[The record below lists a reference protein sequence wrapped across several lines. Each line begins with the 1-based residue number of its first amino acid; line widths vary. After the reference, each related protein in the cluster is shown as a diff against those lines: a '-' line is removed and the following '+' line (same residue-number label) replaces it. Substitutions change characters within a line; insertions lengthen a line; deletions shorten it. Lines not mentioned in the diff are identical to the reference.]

1 MQNEPGRNTT
11 IDVARA
17 FSVFVVVLFHG
28 LIFQASVGPDGA
40 LQAQLWAPPTWVWG
54 LSWLLMSM
62 PLFFACGGFAN
73 ALIVDKMRRRGT
85 GFSHYLANRG
95 RRLTGGLTLF
105 VTVFAV
111 IATVAAWVGYPSLA
125 AELSRSLM
133 FLLWFISVYLVIVL
147 FAPLMV
153 RLHDRFGA
161 WVIVAMLLGIVVVD
175 RAWIGFGRNDIGQ
188 INMFLVWPL
197 CHQLGIGY
205 QRGWFR
211 EGPARRTWALLLA
224 AAGAIAVLIA
234 FFGYPASAVGFANA
248 PRANHLPPTLAMA
261 LLGVAQVA
269 ALGLVE
275 RSGAFARLS
284 PQAEARLAKL
294 SALMM
299 TVYLWHVPCL
309 LIGAAALLLAAMVLP
324 MAAPVLLAQA
334 TVLGVGVV
342 LILVL
347 VPLIGLVEYR
357 LIPPLGTSQDRYLAL
372 LSYVL
377 MIAGAMLVWRH
388 GTVLHPA
395 YPGSTLGVV
404 AIWAG
409 TWTMVR
415 ASRPVGVA
423 RSADDLLKPQRGPAA
438 RRAGETPL
446 RAGISPEAEGPRGDG
461 GADQVRAARAAS

>member
-1 MQNEPGRNTT
+1 MHLEPERNTT

-17 FSVFVVVLFHG
+17 FSVLVVVLFHG
-28 LIFQASVGPDGA
+28 LIVQASVGPDGA
-40 LQAQLWAPPTWVWG
+40 LRAELWAPPTWVWG

-111 IATVAAWVGYPSLA
+111 IATVAAWVGYPGPA

-161 WVIVAMLLGIVVVD
+161 WVIVVMVLGIVVVD

-211 EGPARRTWALLLA
+211 EGPVHRTWALLLA
-224 AAGAIAVLIA
+224 AAFAIAVLIA

-261 LLGVAQVA
+261 LLAVAQVA
-269 ALGLVE
+269 VLGLVE
-275 RSGAFARLS
+275 RSGVVADLS
-284 PQAEARLAKL
+284 SRAGGRLAKL
-294 SALMM
+294 SALMV

-309 LIGAAALLLAAMVLP
+309 LIGGAALLLGATALP
-324 MAAPVLLAQA
+324 MAAPMLLSQA
-334 TVLGVGVV
+334 TVLGVGAA

-357 LIPPLGTSQDRYLAL
+357 LIPPLGTSQDRHLAL

-377 MIAGAMLVWRH
+377 MIAGAMLVWNH

-395 YPGSTLGVV
+395 QLGSTVGVL

-415 ASRPVGVA
+415 ASRPAGVP
-423 RSADDLLKPQRGPAA
+423 RSSEDLLKPLRGVSTPPDGDSPLEAGSSPPAPQGP
-438 RRAGETPL
+438 GESVNRL
-446 RAGISPEAEGPRGDG
+446 R
-461 GADQVRAARAAS
+461 

>member
-1 MQNEPGRNTT
+1 MQNEPPRNTT

-40 LQAQLWAPPTWVWG
+40 LQAELWAPPTWVWG

-111 IATVAAWVGYPSLA
+111 IATVAAWVGYPALA

-224 AAGAIAVLIA
+224 AAVAIAVLIA

-299 TVYLWHVPCL
+299 TVYLWHGPCL

-324 MAAPVLLAQA
+324 LAAPVLLAQA

-395 YPGSTLGVV
+395 YPGSALGVV

-423 RSADDLLKPQRGPAA
+423 RSADDLLKPQRGLAA
-438 RRAGETPL
+438 RRAGESPL
-446 RAGISPEAEGPRGDG
+446 RAGNSPEVVAPGELAERI
-461 GADQVRAARAAS
+461 S